1 MNGQLRT
8 FLKSIGRS
16 LFDRALRHKARK
28 RQVDAKSQT
37 LNEADPVAS
46 IVTGEKSML
55 TGLAEKESLADAPDN
70 RIAPQGLEP
79 QQGCPLKVQGL

>member
-1 MNGQLRT
+1 
-8 FLKSIGRS
+8 
-16 LFDRALRHKARK
+16 
-28 RQVDAKSQT
+28 
-37 LNEADPVAS
+37 
-46 IVTGEKSML
+46 ML